1 MQQYACVS
9 CTSFKV
15 QETPVLKDFVN
26 FVPVT
31 IPRSV
36 RQNEAE
42 QLSSAEE
49 IKGSIYSKNHKEEL
63 LWAAIISLIPLSDE
77 H

>member
-9 CTSFKV
+9 CTSFEV
-15 QETPVLKDFVN
+15 QETPVLMDFVN
-26 FVPVT
+26 FVPVM

-36 RQNEAE
+36 CQNEAE

-49 IKGSIYSKNHKEEL
+49 IKGSNYSTNHKEEL
-63 LWAAIISLIPLSDE
+63 L
-77 H
+77 

>member
-15 QETPVLKDFVN
+15 QETPVLVDFVN
-26 FVPVT
+26 FVPVM

-49 IKGSIYSKNHKEEL
+49 IKG
-63 LWAAIISLIPLSDE
+63 
-77 H
+77 